1 MKICEIFDNLVYNTH
16 QGSENMNNFMTRETR
31 NIEIWDNI
39 NFIIYSID
47 FLK

>member
-31 NIEIWDNI
+31 NIEICEVD
-39 NFIIYSID
+39 YMGQQQ
-47 FLK
+47 